1 MSLTALLIIVMS
13 LIMNGYTAKK
23 ESHIPKDEDLSVVI
37 KDLEEAIALAG
48 INIFHFDISTP
59 QEASY
64 KLYLF
69 LDEFENKKLI
79 KEKEI
84 IRFNA
89 TYTIFEGNKEL
100 EKMIDQLRIINHKFD
115 NEGLHGGRQNKT
127 QVKTA
132 AGANTFLFTLDE
144 KYQYPHEFRKFKK
157 SPLTIG
163 KKVPLLMYGSYW
175 NDGNFVRFC
184 TQREMDPD
192 FSNDAFNLMPHYYVF
207 SYQWVRQ

>member
-23 ESHIPKDEDLSVVI
+23 ESHIPKDEGLSIVIRDLQ
-37 KDLEEAIALAG
+37 EAIALAG
-48 INIFHFDISTP
+48 INIFNFDIAAP
-59 QEASY
+59 QGASY
-64 KLYLF
+64 KLHLF
-69 LDEFENKKLI
+69 LDEFENSKLI

-89 TYTIFEGNKEL
+89 AYAIFDGNKKL
-100 EKMIDQLRIINHKFD
+100 EKVIDQLRIINHKFD
-115 NEGLHGGRQNKT
+115 HEGLYGGKQNKT

-132 AGANTFLFTLDE
+132 AGANTFLFTIDE
-144 KYQYPHEFRKFKK
+144 KYPYPHEFRKFKK
-157 SPLTIG
+157 SPLITG
-163 KKVPLLMYGSYW
+163 KKVPLLLYGSYW
-175 NDGNFVRFC
+175 HDGNFVRFC

-192 FSNDAFNLMPHYYVF
+192 FGNDAFNLMPHYYVF